1 VNPSSSIAA
10 STLRRDYLNIP
21 GLLWCPNLLSPE
33 EQSHILAEIDAR
45 PWLDDLK
52 RRVQHYGYKYDYR
65 SRSVDHSMYVGPL
78 PEFATEVAKLL
89 LANELVEELPD
100 QLIVNEYLPGQGIS
114 AHVDCEPCF
123 RNTIVTISLG
133 SVYEMDFIEVATGE
147 VRSTMLELG
156 GALVLRDASRYDW
169 MHRIQARKNEGKV
182 PRGRRVS
189 LTFRNV
195 ILEGVDKLLPT
206 DAARRPNPA

>member
-1 VNPSSSIAA
+1 M
-10 STLRRDYLNIP
+10 
-21 GLLWCPNLLSPE
+21 
-33 EQSHILAEIDAR
+33 
-45 PWLDDLK
+45 DDLK

-65 SRSVDHSMYVGPL
+65 SRSVDLSMYVGPL
-78 PEFATEVAKLL
+78 PEFAVEAAKLL
-89 LANELVEELPD
+89 LANELVDELPD

-123 RNTIVTISLG
+123 KNTIVTISLG
-133 SVYEMDFIEVATGE
+133 SVYEMDFIETATGE

-195 ILEGVDKLLPT
+195 ILESRNEFQSN